1 MDNNHYNLKRL
12 LFLLVSSI
20 IIFVNFVLVSSSSQ
34 KKKYKNAESAYNEEN
49 YDEALELFTTLGF
62 YEDSFDRAREASNY
76 LEFNKAMDY
85 LNQGIEKEAKENN
98 AEIEEITDEE
108 MSSEELY
115 STARS
120 IFYSLGTFNESNKY
134 WEVATFRYARQLFNK
149 GEYEQAAELFKS
161 IINYVDKE
169 SGDDANSYYSKSMYQ
184 DIDTILEN
192 VYNDAYNKYIDK
204 NYIEAY
210 INFKDLVDKYGY
222 GESREQL
229 QKCRTMLVRQ
239 NYGHTISAG
248 IRYSIAINNENEIIV
263 WGDISTQNKDFLE
276 SLSGVVSI
284 SGFGNVV
291 AGLKE
296 DGTVAVSADSNVDK
310 DIESADSWVNIVS
323 IKTGDQYIVG
333 LDEDGNIYG
342 AGANRDNQWDFTNW
356 GKIISFDTAWRR
368 TVGVDENNVIHI
380 TGYGSE
386 RHLREI
392 EKANRAAEN
401 TTDEEIAKKAWN
413 NVVAVATGGGY
424 EEERGHTVGLKNDGT
439 VVAVGDNENNQ
450 CAVGNWENVIKIA
463 AGDHHTVGLTSDGHV
478 LYAGKPNDKLVDPDG
493 YVKDWDNIVAIDAGR
508 DYTLALTGD
517 GEILSFGDNKQ
528 GQRPSDSDDSDKSNI
543 LIYEWKEIEELLN
556 ASSIE

>member
-1 MDNNHYNLKRL
+1 MDKNRNSLKRL
-12 LFLLVSSI
+12 FFIFVSSI
-20 IIFVNFVLVSSSSQ
+20 LLLGIIFIGTNLSQ
-34 KKKYKNAESAYNEEN
+34 KKIYDNADDAFKDRK
-49 YDEALELFTTLGF
+49 YDEALELFSTLGF
-62 YEDSFDRAREASNY
+62 YKDSFDRARDTSNY

-85 LNQGIEKEAKENN
+85 LYQGIEKEAEENN
-98 AEIEEITDEE
+98 AEIEEITDKE

-115 STARS
+115 AAARS

-134 WEVATFRYARQLFNK
+134 WEEATFRYAKQLFNK

-161 IINYVDKE
+161 IINYVDEE
-169 SGDDANSYYSKSMYQ
+169 SGEDANSYYSKSMYQ

-210 INFKDLVDKYGY
+210 IDLKDLVDKYGY
-222 GESREQL
+222 GESNEQL
-229 QKCRTMLVRQ
+229 KECRNMLVRQ

-263 WGDISTQNKDFLE
+263 WGDISTQNKNFLE
-276 SLSGVVSI
+276 SLNDVVSI

-296 DGTVAVSADSNVDK
+296 DGTVAVSADSSVDK
-310 DIESADSWVNIVS
+310 DIERAGSWENIVS

-380 TGYGSE
+380 TGYGSD

-392 EKANRAAEN
+392 EKANRVAEN

-424 EEERGHTVGLKNDGT
+424 KEERGHTVGLKNDGT

-450 CAVGNWENVIKIA
+450 CEVGNWENVIKIA
-463 AGDHHTVGLTSDGHV
+463 TGDHHTVGLTSNGHV
-478 LYAGKPNDKLVDPDG
+478 FYAGEPNDKLVDPNG

-528 GQRPSDSDDSDKSNI
+528 KQRPSDNDNSNI
-543 LIYEWKEIEELLN
+543 LVYEWKEIEELLN
-556 ASSIE
+556 ATSTE